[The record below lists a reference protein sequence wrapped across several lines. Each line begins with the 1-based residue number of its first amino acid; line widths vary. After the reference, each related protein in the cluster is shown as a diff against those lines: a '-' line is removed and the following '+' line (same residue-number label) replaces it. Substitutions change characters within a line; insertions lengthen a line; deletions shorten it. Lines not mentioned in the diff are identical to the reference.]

1 MRSEEL
7 KVKNQGSRM
16 DTDKFLEQ
24 YLLGKAPLHANRLK
38 LPTEEE
44 LDEAEAAFDSLT
56 PDLRR
61 EWGFAPPCGTRA
73 TFSGSSKDPS
83 RPLRGERE
91 LKHRSLWPYAVAAS
105 VAGFVAIFLVSS
117 RKTNVEPEEQP
128 VVAEVVEKPVQ
139 KVSEASDYSE
149 NSDYSDITKG
159 TKPRKVSKPLEEP
172 QLAEAE
178 LLLEETEMETEQE
191 YSSEVAEKILS
202 AALYAQEIR
211 SRGERFREE
220 LDQKMAKL

>member
-61 EWGFAPPCGTRA
+61 EWGFAPPCGARA

-91 LKHRSLWPYAVAAS
+91 LKHRRLWPYAVAAS
-105 VAGFVAIFLVSS
+105 AAGFVAIFLVSS

-128 VVAEVVEKPVQ
+128 VVAEVVEKPVPE
-139 KVSEASDYSE
+139 VSEA
-149 NSDYSDITKG
+149 SDYSDITKG

-178 LLLEETEMETEQE
+178 LLLEEAEMETEQE